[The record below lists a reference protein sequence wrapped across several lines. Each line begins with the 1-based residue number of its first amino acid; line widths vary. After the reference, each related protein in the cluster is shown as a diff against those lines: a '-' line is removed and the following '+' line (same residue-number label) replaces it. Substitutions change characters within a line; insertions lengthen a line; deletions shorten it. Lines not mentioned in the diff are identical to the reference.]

1 MHAAVPTIDTPPAPM
16 AHAALVASP
25 SSTQRFGDASKVEP
39 AYAKVWVEAVV
50 ARPAK
55 DVAAEGVP
63 HPLSAAV
70 TVRPAGQDT
79 K

>member
-1 MHAAVPTIDTPPAPM
+1 
-16 AHAALVASP
+16 
-25 SSTQRFGDASKVEP
+25 
-39 AYAKVWVEAVV
+39 VWVEAVV

-55 DVAAEGVP
+55 DVAAKGAP